1 MTPRNLQQGPRKPIY
16 SVAFSTPARQ
26 LSTAQPGGGE
36 RGVEKKTFIWY
47 KSERANV
54 RLSALASTDSPISA
68 CNASRLRRY
77 RVSSLAVVT
86 LNRTFHERSEKGV
99 GGDSARLVRTEG
111 VMV

>member
-1 MTPRNLQQGPRKPIY
+1 MTPRILQQGPHKAIY
-16 SVAFSTPARQ
+16 SVAFSTAVVRVP
-26 LSTAQPGGGE
+26 TAQPGEGV
-36 RGVEKKTFIWY
+36 RDVEKKTISLY
-47 KSERANV
+47 KSDVANV
-54 RLSALASTDSPISA
+54 RLSAFAGTNPPTSA